1 MTMMQPGDYYEK
13 ANLKDNPFRSN
24 PNFAAD
30 PRAKIWVGYEKQKKQ
45 LDKYLRRSLADQV
58 GNANFLMIYG
68 NYGTGKSHA
77 LLWAQNRILHEERK
91 SFDSVCY
98 IIPTLQKGKGK
109 LTFAG
114 AFLDDIVA
122 KSDLISNVQAYH
134 NFLTECISLCRVAH
148 GFEHE
153 VPAEKIIEKL
163 IPAVE
168 LNNFAKAIYHCQK
181 QEDFLNLVAP
191 KVLTDYQAM
200 VIFTRLVNLFV
211 HEMVVSEESKK
222 RFKKGAYLFIDEL
235 DDLERASV
243 KEAREVNDILRHI
256 YDSCPNCFCMV
267 IALSAE
273 ISQLSILFF
282 DYILSRIHRQIEL
295 VVLDKDD
302 AVNFVREILN
312 SSRVDPD
319 GEGGFFPFEET
330 AIETIAS
337 QLTEITPRKV
347 VTTMQQVIEE
357 VRLAGHNPLDGAVSV
372 EFLDENEILE
382 EVLGEGGI
390 A

>member
-1 MTMMQPGDYYEK
+1 MVMQPGVYYEK

-30 PRAKIWVGYEKQKKQ
+30 PRAGIWVGYEKQKKQ

-58 GNANFLMIYG
+58 GNANFIMLYG

-77 LLWAQNRILHEERK
+77 LLWAQNRILHEEK
-91 SFDSVCY
+91 AVFDSVCY
-98 IIPTLQKGKGK
+98 FIPTLRKDKGK

-122 KSDLISNVQAYH
+122 KSDLMANVQAYH
-134 NFLTECISLCRVAH
+134 NFLTECISFCRSAH
-148 GFEHE
+148 GLGHD
-153 VPAEKIIEKL
+153 VPAEKVIEIL
-163 IPAVE
+163 IPPVE
-168 LNNFAKAIYHCQK
+168 LNNFAKELYHCQK
-181 QEDFLNLVAP
+181 EEDFLRLIAP
-191 KVLTDYQAM
+191 KTLTDYQAM
-200 VIFTRLVNLFV
+200 MIFTRMVNLFV
-211 HEMVVSEESKK
+211 HEMEISNTNKR
-222 RFKKGAYLFIDEL
+222 RFKKAAYLFIDEL

-256 YDSCPNCFCMV
+256 YDNCPNCFCMV

-273 ISQLSILFF
+273 ISQLAVLFF
-282 DYILSRIHRQIEL
+282 DYILGRIHRQIEL

-302 AVNFVREILN
+302 AVAFVREILN
-312 SSRVDPD
+312 SNRVDPD
-319 GEGGFFPFEET
+319 GEREFFPFEET

-337 QLTEITPRKV
+337 QLTEITPRKI

-357 VRLAGHNPLDGAVSV
+357 VRLAGHDPADGLVSV
-372 EFLDENEILE
+372 DFLDENEILE
-382 EVLGEGGI
+382 EVLGEGGV

>member
-1 MTMMQPGDYYEK
+1 MVMQPGEYYK
-13 ANLKDNPFRSN
+13 RANLRDNPFRSN

-30 PRAKIWVGYEKQKKQ
+30 PRAGIWVGYEKQKKQ

-58 GNANFLMIYG
+58 GNANFIMLYG

-91 SFDSVCY
+91 TFDSVCY
-98 IIPTLQKGKGK
+98 FIPTLRKDKGK

-122 KSDLISNVQAYH
+122 KSDLMANVQAYH
-134 NFLTECISLCRVAH
+134 NFLTECISLCRTAH
-148 GFEHE
+148 VYGHD
-153 VPAEKIIEKL
+153 VPAEKIIEIL
-163 IPAVE
+163 IPPVE
-168 LNNFAKAIYHCQK
+168 LNNFAKEIYHCQK
-181 QEDFLNLVAP
+181 EDDFQKLIAP
-191 KVLTDYQAM
+191 RTLTDYQAM
-200 VIFTRLVNLFV
+200 MIFTRLVNLFV
-211 HEMVVSEESKK
+211 HEMSVSEANKK

-256 YDSCPNCFCMV
+256 YDNCPNCFCMV

-273 ISQLSILFF
+273 ISQLAVLFF

-302 AVNFVREILN
+302 AVAFVREIL
-312 SSRVDPD
+312 SSNRVDPD
-319 GEGGFFPFEET
+319 VEGDFFPFEET
-330 AIETIAS
+330 AVETIAS
-337 QLTEITPRKV
+337 HLTEITPRKI
-347 VTTMQQVIEE
+347 VTTMQQIIEE
-357 VRLAGHNPLDGAVSV
+357 VRLAGHDPSQGPVSV
-372 EFLDENEILE
+372 EFLDDEEILD
-382 EVLGEGGI
+382 EVLGEGGV